1 MTTDVSF
8 SICIHFPSMQAE
20 IIQNTGLVK
29 PWLLYQNTMHII
41 AGLSVLLL
49 VVLNMSIQVTRAN
62 PAPLPDICDMQVTY
76 LTTLVHISKKDQL
89 FEIENAQLLTFFCLF
104 LM

>member
-1 MTTDVSF
+1 MTTDASF
-8 SICIHFPSMQAE
+8 SYVFIFHHALQAE

-76 LTTLVHISKKDQL
+76 LTTLVHISKKDLL
-89 FEIENAQLLTFFCLF
+89 FEIENVQLLIY
-104 LM
+104 